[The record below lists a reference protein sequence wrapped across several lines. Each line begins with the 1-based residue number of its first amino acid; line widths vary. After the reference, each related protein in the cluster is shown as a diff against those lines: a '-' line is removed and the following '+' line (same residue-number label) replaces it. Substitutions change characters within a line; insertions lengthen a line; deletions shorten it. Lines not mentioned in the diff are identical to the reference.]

1 MWRKMMEFI
10 EFKEFVGVGEFKE
23 VITPI
28 PMKLVKVVGKM

>member
-10 EFKEFVGVGEFKE
+10 EFKEFVGVRELKE

-28 PMKLVKVVGKM
+28 HTKLVKVVGKM

>member
-10 EFKEFVGVGEFKE
+10 EFKEFVGVRGLKE